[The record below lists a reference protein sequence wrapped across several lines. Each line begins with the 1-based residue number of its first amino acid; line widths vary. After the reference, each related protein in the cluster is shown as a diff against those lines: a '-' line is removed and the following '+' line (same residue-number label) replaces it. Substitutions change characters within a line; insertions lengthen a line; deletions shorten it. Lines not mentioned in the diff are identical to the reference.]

1 MRRDQWIKIRVS
13 IEEKKSFEQKA
24 SESGMTM
31 ADLIRQRLLTFRIR
45 KTAHEQERIR
55 MLARVGNNINQLA
68 RWANSHKSGLE
79 AIQIIMRLD
88 AILQELRKES

>member
-13 IEEKKSFEQKA
+13 TEEKKSFEQKA
-24 SESGMTM
+24 NESGMTM

>member
-1 MRRDQWIKIRVS
+1 MRRNQWIKIRVS

-79 AIQIIMRLD
+79 AIQVIMRLD
-88 AILQELRKES
+88 AILQELRKGS

>member
-68 RWANSHKSGLE
+68 RWANSHKNGLE
-79 AIQIIMRLD
+79 AIQVIMRLD